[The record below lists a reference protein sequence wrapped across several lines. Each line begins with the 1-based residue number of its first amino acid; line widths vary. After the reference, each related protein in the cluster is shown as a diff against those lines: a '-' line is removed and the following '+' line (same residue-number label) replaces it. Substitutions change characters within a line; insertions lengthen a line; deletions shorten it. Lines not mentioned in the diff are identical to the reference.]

1 MAADLSHL
9 LSVVKIKHK
18 YEKTVKCSK
27 LSFLSETCNS
37 MQKFEKIGKNQIL
50 TIAWVLCTSKRW
62 SKYTTIVKLHLPLS
76 KLNKACEHNFVGEFC
91 YFVNK
96 IDCASCPLFIRLSYS
111 PTPPPHT
118 SVSFLQNH
126 AIIKKCGFVK
136 LTLDIKGAMKEGR
149 GTCSTYKLFDLTYL
163 HIHVHRYI

>member
-76 KLNKACEHNFVGEFC
+76 KLNKACEHNFVTEFC
-91 YFVNK
+91 YFVNT
-96 IDCASCPLFIRLSYS
+96 IDCVSCPLFIRLSYS
-111 PTPPPHT
+111 PSPHIGQFPPK
-118 SVSFLQNH
+118 SCNY
-126 AIIKKCGFVK
+126 KKCGFVK